1 MADKLTDKGNP
12 KHEWLPAHSD
22 VRQSAYSV
30 AFPRQNPSPALHA
43 RALTV
48 DPKSQ
53 VVEHWDQSLHSS
65 HMPVKNRTNRLKNNP
80 KKKIVLPGHAPNV
93 QSLAS
98 VASPGHVS
106 LPPGIAWL
114 HARALNSLPSPQ
126 VDVHWVHGP
135 QSCHV
140 VLPTEKKRELWK
152 TIERKVQIKDDK
164 QINEKCKLRATT
176 KDYYL
181 DTELLGTLWTL

>member
-53 VVEHWDQSLHSS
+53 VVEHWDHSLHSS
-65 HMPVKNRTNRLKNNP
+65 HMPAKNRTNPLKTMQKNSFTWTRPWVAISSLCSIAGTRLIASRNRLIARASP
-80 KKKIVLPGHAPNV
+80 EFFAQPTTCCALGPRAPILPC
-93 QSLAS
+93 S
-98 VASPGHVS
+98 VAN
-106 LPPGIAWL
+106 W
-114 HARALNSLPSPQ
+114 
-126 VDVHWVHGP
+126 
-135 QSCHV
+135 
-140 VLPTEKKRELWK
+140 EKRVNNEHQL
-152 TIERKVQIKDDK
+152 KD
-164 QINEKCKLRATT
+164 KCK
-176 KDYYL
+176 
-181 DTELLGTLWTL
+181 